1 MPTTGLSSNDVT
13 ALSVRVREMMV
24 KTLNEIS
31 VPVPE
36 SSIPSSAGGSE
47 KPGSLPAV
55 QTKVLEPAPL
65 AAIPT
70 VSEPGPDIAPLSIS
84 TEPRSDS
91 RASTNQS
98 DDFSSPPSSTSHS
111 KEEGS
116 EAGMETEEDE
126 GMVLVG
132 RPNKP

>member
-1 MPTTGLSSNDVT
+1 MK
-13 ALSVRVREMMV
+13 A
-24 KTLNEIS
+24 LNEIS
-31 VPVPE
+31 VPVPQ
-36 SSIPSSAGGSE
+36 SDIPRSVGGSE
-47 KPGSLPAV
+47 KPGLVPAV
-55 QTKVLEPAPL
+55 QEKVSEPAPL

-70 VSEPGPDIAPLSIS
+70 VSEPGPDIAPLSVS
-84 TEPRSDS
+84 VPRSDS

-98 DDFSSPPSSTSHS
+98 DDFSSPPSSISHS
-111 KEEGS
+111 REEGS